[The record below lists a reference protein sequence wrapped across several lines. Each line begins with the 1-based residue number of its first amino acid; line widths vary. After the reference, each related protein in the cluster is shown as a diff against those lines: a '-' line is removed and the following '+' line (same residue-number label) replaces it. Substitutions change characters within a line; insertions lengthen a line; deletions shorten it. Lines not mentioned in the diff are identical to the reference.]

1 MIKFG
6 WWEQFKSW
14 LVCRYLR
21 DRYNMSHCQ
30 WGVRRKRVMG
40 AIMDGIR
47 AEFTEDNMPTALHFV
62 VEEML
67 ENCSEAHSGNY
78 TIIIGEGVPRPGPED
93 EEEWDLEP
101 NEGAWV

>member
-6 WWEQFKSW
+6 WWERFKCW

-40 AIMDGIR
+40 ALLDGIR
-47 AEFTEDNMPTALHFV
+47 AEFTEDNMPTALHFI

-67 ENCSEAHSGNY
+67 DNSEAHQESVKEFGKHEY
-78 TIIIGEGVPRPGPED
+78 TIMIGTTKAG
-93 EEEWDLEP
+93 
-101 NEGAWV
+101 